1 MFTLGRKIAPRNKT
15 NLAIIICTFSA
26 FIAGWLLTTELVSG
40 LYLGGTVF
48 VTWALSRDVDPA
60 HSYSAFVAVFLTLTN
75 LLYIETIENTQILVL
90 FWLILILRA
99 VNGITGK
106 TLTLLDLLLALG
118 FTVFLSFN
126 QENSLYLF
134 IFVLAMAGLYR
145 IGERQKA
152 VLAAGLLACVLAIV
166 QLLFMH
172 RLTLAAFDEHDPVT
186 LILIAVTV
194 LSAVLFWFISRRECK
209 DDQGNQADLR
219 RIFTGQVIYCA
230 AVMLL
235 VFFEDLSINDHLIHL
250 SVLLGSAIHFF
261 WLRIK
266 EAGA

>member
-1 MFTLGRKIAPRNKT
+1 MFTLGRKIDPRNKT

-26 FIAGWLLTTELVSG
+26 FIAGGLLTTELVSG

-126 QENSLYLF
+126 QENGLYLF

-145 IGERQKA
+145 TGERPKV
-152 VLAAGLLACVLAIV
+152 VLAAGLLAFVLAIV
-166 QLLFMH
+166 QMLFMH
-172 RLTLAAFDEHDPVT
+172 RLSLAAFDEQDPVS
-186 LILIAVTV
+186 LILIASAV
-194 LSAVLFWFISRRECK
+194 LSAIIFWFISRRECK

-230 AVMLL
+230 AVLLL
-235 VFFEDLSINDHLIHL
+235 VFFEDLSINDHLVHL
-250 SVLLGSAIHFF
+250 SVLLGSVIHFM

-266 EAGA
+266 EAVA

>member
-1 MFTLGRKIAPRNKT
+1 MFTLGRKIDPRNKT
-15 NLAIIICTFSA
+15 NLIIIICTFAA
-26 FIAGWLLTTELVSG
+26 FIIGWLLTTELISG
-40 LYLGGTVF
+40 FYIGGTVF

-60 HSYSAFVAVFLTLTN
+60 HSYSAFVAVALTLTN
-75 LLYIETIENTQILVL
+75 LLYIETIEQTQILAL

-106 TLTLLDLLLALG
+106 TLTLVDILLALG

-126 QENSLYLF
+126 QANSLYMF
-134 IFVLAMAGLYR
+134 VFVLAMAGLYR
-145 IGERQKA
+145 IGERQKV
-152 VLAAGLLACVLAIV
+152 VLAAGLLAFVLVIV
-166 QLLFMH
+166 QMLFMH
-172 RLTLAAFDEHDPVT
+172 RLTLAAFDEQDPVT
-186 LILIAVTV
+186 LILIAVAV
-194 LSAVLFWFISRRECK
+194 LSAVLFWFISRRVCK

-219 RIFTGQVIYCA
+219 RIFTGQLVYCA
-230 AVMLL
+230 AVLLL
-235 VFFEDLSINDHLIHL
+235 VFFEDLSINDHLVHL